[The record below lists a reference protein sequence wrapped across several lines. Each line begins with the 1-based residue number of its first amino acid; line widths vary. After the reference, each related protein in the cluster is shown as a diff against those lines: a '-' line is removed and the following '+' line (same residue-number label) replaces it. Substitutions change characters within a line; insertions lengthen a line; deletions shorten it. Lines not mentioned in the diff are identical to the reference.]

1 MKTKYFSYI
10 IKGAKGLLPIYLFT
24 LLPLFVSCSDF
35 LDQESENVIYADK
48 DHLGN
53 ATDTIYSVTGIMN
66 KLQVI
71 ADRTILLG
79 EMRGDLVDINSNT
92 PADLRDVALFNIG
105 DENAYNSPR
114 DYYAIINNCNYFL
127 AKVDTTLTKHGR
139 RIFESEYAA
148 VKAFR
153 AWTYLQLALVYGD
166 VPLVLQPV
174 LTEKEAEEAMNKQFS
189 SITDICNYF
198 VTDLAPY
205 VDTKLPQYGT
215 INSMNSQK
223 FFIPVRALL
232 GDLCL
237 WAGRYQEAATYYH
250 DYLTLRTNPITTGVT
265 SVSWNR
271 ETRDFQRVESG
282 FANSLAD
289 ANGSEVI
296 TFLPMEPSEYEG
308 VYSDLQNIYSSTL
321 RNNYYAQA
329 SPSTAYFRLSASQ
342 NYCMKYRASDAQ
354 TDTVYAP
361 KENLLQP
368 NQEGDLRLYDSYR
381 TQVVNQDQNSRYAAN
396 RQTLSKLNQKGLTL
410 YRRQVVYLHFAEALN
425 RAGYPQSAFAVLKYG
440 LYDQT
445 IRERID
451 GIERQQAAGLLA
463 FDTNTFTQQNTLGIH
478 SRGCGD
484 ADADTLYVLP
494 QPTAPLA
501 SRQDTVAFQQPLV
514 EDYIVRELAL
524 ETAFEGQRYYD
535 LMRVALRRGDAT
547 YLADPVSRRN
557 GTRDEA
563 LFARLSDKA
572 NWYLKK

>member
-1 MKTKYFSYI
+1 MITKS
-10 IKGAKGLLPIYLFT
+10 IKSFFTACLLCGGGAAALT
-24 LLPLFVSCSDF
+24 ACSEMLDTDSELVEF
-35 LDQESENVIYADK
+35 QEDNRLDQP
-48 DHLGN
+48 
-53 ATDTIYSVTGIMN
+53 TDSVYSVMGIIY
-66 KLQVI
+66 KLQTL
-71 ADRTILLG
+71 ADRTALLG
-79 EMRGDLVDINSNT
+79 ELRGDLVSPTAEATSDLKAI
-92 PADLRDVALFNIG
+92 ADFTIADGNR
-105 DENAYNSPR
+105 YNKIS
-114 DYYAIINNCNYFL
+114 DYYAVINNCNYYL
-127 AKVDTTLTKHGR
+127 ANVDTALTKHGR
-139 RIFESEYAA
+139 RIFEAEYAA
-148 VKAFR
+148 VKAYR
-153 AWTYLQLALVYGD
+153 AWTYLQLSLVYGD

-174 LTEKEAEEAMNKQFS
+174 LTEKEAEDAMNMQFS
-189 SITDICNYF
+189 SVTDICNYF
-198 VTDLAPY
+198 ISDLAPY

-265 SVSWNR
+265 RASWNST
-271 ETRDFQRVESG
+271 TRDFREVEPG
-282 FANSLAD
+282 FANSLSD

-296 TFLPMEPSEYEG
+296 CFLPMEPSEYEG
-308 VYSDLQNIYSSTL
+308 VYSDLQNVYTSTL

-329 SPSTAYFRLSASQ
+329 SPSASYFKLSASQ
-342 NYCMKYRASDAQ
+342 NYCMKYRVSDAQ
-354 TDTVYAP
+354 TDTIYAP
-361 KENLLQP
+361 KENLLQSY
-368 NQEGDLRLYDSYR
+368 QQGDLRLYDSYR

-440 LYDQT
+440 LYNQV
-445 IRERID
+445 ISEHID
-451 GIERQQAAGLLA
+451 AVERQQAAALLS

-478 SRGCGD
+478 ARGCGD

-494 QPTAPLA
+494 QPKAPLA
-501 SRQDTVAFQQPLV
+501 SRADTVAFQQPLV

-547 YLADPVSRRN
+547 YLADPISRRN
-557 GTRDEA
+557 GSRDES
-563 LFARLSDKA
+563 LFARLSEKS

>member
-1 MKTKYFSYI
+1 MITKS
-10 IKGAKGLLPIYLFT
+10 IKSFFTACLLCGGGAAALT
-24 LLPLFVSCSDF
+24 ACSEMLDTDSELVEF
-35 LDQESENVIYADK
+35 QEDNRLDQP
-48 DHLGN
+48 
-53 ATDTIYSVTGIMN
+53 TDSVYSVMGIIY
-66 KLQVI
+66 KLQTL
-71 ADRTILLG
+71 ADRTALLG
-79 EMRGDLVDINSNT
+79 ELRGDLVSPTAEATSDLKSI
-92 PADLRDVALFNIG
+92 ADFTIADGNR
-105 DENAYNSPR
+105 YNKIS
-114 DYYAIINNCNYFL
+114 DYYAVINNCNYYL
-127 AKVDTTLTKHGR
+127 ANVDTALTKHGR
-139 RIFESEYAA
+139 RIFEAEYAA
-148 VKAFR
+148 VKAYR
-153 AWTYLQLALVYGD
+153 AWTYLQLSLVYGD

-174 LTEKEAEEAMNKQFS
+174 LTEKEAEEAMNKQYS
-189 SITDICNYF
+189 SIVDICNYF
-198 VTDLAPY
+198 ISDLAPY

-265 SVSWNR
+265 KASWNST
-271 ETRDFQRVESG
+271 TRDFREVEPG
-282 FANSLAD
+282 FANSLSD

-296 TFLPMEPSEYEG
+296 CFLPMEPSEYEG
-308 VYSDLQNIYSSTL
+308 VYSDLQNVYTSTL

-329 SPSTAYFRLSASQ
+329 SPSASYFKLSASQ
-342 NYCMKYRASDAQ
+342 NYCMKYRVSDAQ
-354 TDTVYAP
+354 TDTIYAP
-361 KENLLQP
+361 KENLLQSY
-368 NQEGDLRLYDSYR
+368 QQGDLRLYDSYR

-440 LYDQT
+440 LYNQV
-445 IRERID
+445 ISEHID
-451 GIERQQAAGLLA
+451 AVERQQAAALLS

-478 SRGCGD
+478 ARGCGD

-494 QPTAPLA
+494 QPKAPLA
-501 SRQDTVAFQQPLV
+501 SRADTVAFQQPLV

-535 LMRVALRRGDAT
+535 LMRVALRRGDTT
-547 YLADPVSRRN
+547 YLADPISRRN
-557 GTRDEA
+557 GSRDES
-563 LFARLSDKA
+563 LFARLSEKS

>member
-1 MKTKYFSYI
+1 MITKS
-10 IKGAKGLLPIYLFT
+10 IKSFFTACLLCGGGAAALT
-24 LLPLFVSCSDF
+24 ACSEMLDTDSELVEF
-35 LDQESENVIYADK
+35 QEDNRLDQP
-48 DHLGN
+48 
-53 ATDTIYSVTGIMN
+53 TDSVYSVMGIIY
-66 KLQVI
+66 KLQTL
-71 ADRTILLG
+71 ADRTALLG
-79 EMRGDLVDINSNT
+79 ELRGDLVSPTAEATSDLKAI
-92 PADLRDVALFNIG
+92 ADFTIADGNR
-105 DENAYNSPR
+105 YNKIS
-114 DYYAIINNCNYFL
+114 DYYAVINNCNYYL
-127 AKVDTTLTKHGR
+127 ANVDTALTKHGR
-139 RIFESEYAA
+139 RIFEAEYAA
-148 VKAFR
+148 VKAYR
-153 AWTYLQLALVYGD
+153 AWTYLQLSLVYGD

-174 LTEKEAEEAMNKQFS
+174 LTEKEAEDAMNMQFS
-189 SITDICNYF
+189 SVTDICNYF
-198 VTDLAPY
+198 ISDLAPY

-265 SVSWNR
+265 RASWNST
-271 ETRDFQRVESG
+271 TRDFREVEPG
-282 FANSLAD
+282 FANSLSD

-296 TFLPMEPSEYEG
+296 CFLPMEPSEYEG
-308 VYSDLQNIYSSTL
+308 VYSDLQNVYTSTL

-329 SPSTAYFRLSASQ
+329 SPSASYFKLSASQ
-342 NYCMKYRASDAQ
+342 NYCMKYRVSDAQ
-354 TDTVYAP
+354 TDTIYAP
-361 KENLLQP
+361 KENLLQSY
-368 NQEGDLRLYDSYR
+368 QQGDLRLYDSYR

-440 LYDQT
+440 LYNQV
-445 IRERID
+445 ISEHID
-451 GIERQQAAGLLA
+451 AVERQQAAALLS

-478 SRGCGD
+478 ARGCGD

-494 QPTAPLA
+494 QPKAPLA
-501 SRQDTVAFQQPLV
+501 SRADTVAFQQPLV

-535 LMRVALRRGDAT
+535 LMRVALRRGDTT
-547 YLADPVSRRN
+547 YLADPISRRN
-557 GTRDEA
+557 GSRDES
-563 LFARLSDKA
+563 LFARLSEKS

>member
-1 MKTKYFSYI
+1 MITKS
-10 IKGAKGLLPIYLFT
+10 IKSLFIACSLCCGGAAALTGLTACNDI
-24 LLPLFVSCSDF
+24 
-35 LDQESENVIYADK
+35 LDTDSELVEFQEDNSLNQP
-48 DHLGN
+48 
-53 ATDTIYSVTGIMN
+53 TDSVYSVMGIIY
-66 KLQVI
+66 KLQTL
-71 ADRTILLG
+71 ADRTALLG
-79 EMRGDLVDINSNT
+79 ELRADLVSPT
-92 PADLRDVALFNIG
+92 AEATTDLKAIAAFDVADGNR
-105 DENAYNSPR
+105 YNKIS
-114 DYYAIINNCNYFL
+114 DYYAVINNCNYFL
-127 AKVDTTLTKHGR
+127 ANADTTLTKHGR
-139 RIFESEYAA
+139 RIFEAEYAA
-148 VKAFR
+148 VKAYR
-153 AWTYLQLALVYGD
+153 AWTYLQVALVYGN

-265 SVSWNR
+265 SVSWNS
-271 ETRDFQRVESG
+271 ETRDFQRVNPG
-282 FANSLAD
+282 YANSLSD

-308 VYSDLQNIYSSTL
+308 IYSDLENIYSSTL

-329 SPSTAYFRLSASQ
+329 SPSAAYFLLSASQ
-342 NYCMKYRASDAQ
+342 NYCMKFRASDAK
-354 TDTVYAP
+354 TDTIYAP
-361 KENLLQP
+361 KENLLQTY
-368 NQEGDLRLYDSYR
+368 QEGDLRLYDSYR

-396 RQTLSKLNQKGLTL
+396 RQTLSKLNEKGLTL

-440 LYDQT
+440 LYDQMIHDT
-445 IRERID
+445 
-451 GIERQQAAGLLA
+451 ERQQAAGLLA
-463 FDTNTFTQQNTLGIH
+463 FETNTFTQQNTLGIH

-563 LFARLSDKA
+563 LFARLSYKA

>member
-1 MKTKYFSYI
+1 MITKS
-10 IKGAKGLLPIYLFT
+10 IKSLFIACSLCCGGAAALTGLTACNDI
-24 LLPLFVSCSDF
+24 
-35 LDQESENVIYADK
+35 LDTDSELVEFQEDNSLNQP
-48 DHLGN
+48 
-53 ATDTIYSVTGIMN
+53 TDSVYSVMGIIY
-66 KLQVI
+66 KLQTL
-71 ADRTILLG
+71 ADRTALLG
-79 EMRGDLVDINSNT
+79 EMRADLVSPTSEASSDLKAIAAFDI
-92 PADLRDVALFNIG
+92 ADGNR
-105 DENAYNSPR
+105 YNKIS
-114 DYYAIINNCNYFL
+114 DYYAVINNCNYFL

-189 SITDICNYF
+189 SVTDICNYF

>member
-1 MKTKYFSYI
+1 MITKS
-10 IKGAKGLLPIYLFT
+10 IKSFFTACLLCGGGAAALT
-24 LLPLFVSCSDF
+24 ACSEMLDTDSELVEF
-35 LDQESENVIYADK
+35 QEDNRLDQP
-48 DHLGN
+48 
-53 ATDTIYSVTGIMN
+53 TDSVYSVMGIIY
-66 KLQVI
+66 KLQTL
-71 ADRTILLG
+71 ADRTALLG
-79 EMRGDLVDINSNT
+79 ELRGDLVSPTAEATSDLKAI
-92 PADLRDVALFNIG
+92 ADFTIADGNR
-105 DENAYNSPR
+105 YNKIS
-114 DYYAIINNCNYFL
+114 DYYAVINNCNYYL
-127 AKVDTTLTKHGR
+127 ANVDTALTKHGR
-139 RIFESEYAA
+139 RIFEAEYAA
-148 VKAFR
+148 VKAYR
-153 AWTYLQLALVYGD
+153 AWTYLQLSLVYGD

-174 LTEKEAEEAMNKQFS
+174 LTEKEAEDAMNMQFS
-189 SITDICNYF
+189 SVTDICNYF
-198 VTDLAPY
+198 ISDLAPY

-265 SVSWNR
+265 RASWNST
-271 ETRDFQRVESG
+271 TRDFREVEPG
-282 FANSLAD
+282 FANSLSD

-296 TFLPMEPSEYEG
+296 CFLPMEPSEYEG
-308 VYSDLQNIYSSTL
+308 VYSDLQNVYTSTL

-329 SPSTAYFRLSASQ
+329 SPSASYFKLSASQ
-342 NYCMKYRASDAQ
+342 NYCMKYRVSDAQ
-354 TDTVYAP
+354 TDTIYAP
-361 KENLLQP
+361 KENLLQSY
-368 NQEGDLRLYDSYR
+368 QQGDLRLYDSYR

-440 LYDQT
+440 LYNQV
-445 IRERID
+445 ISEHID
-451 GIERQQAAGLLA
+451 AVERQQAAALLS

-478 SRGCGD
+478 ARGCGD

-494 QPTAPLA
+494 QPKAPLA
-501 SRQDTVAFQQPLV
+501 SRADTVAFQQPLV

-547 YLADPVSRRN
+547 YLADPISRRN
-557 GTRDEA
+557 GSRDESF
-563 LFARLSDKA
+563 FARLSEKS